1 MELVRVWRAR
11 LLGGAAAA
19 VVVPVTVVVATL
31 AVGLTGGLAGLGAL
45 GQALTGPAFPDA
57 ETAFAS
63 PRVAGPDPGP
73 LLDRALRGTATTPA
87 IRRTRRA
94 TRPVRR
100 RGTTPRQQTPST
112 PQRPTSPG
120 AGGRPP
126 SSPAPTPTPTPRPT
140 PPPTPA
146 PPSTVRQVGDTVKS
160 VTNQVPVAGPPAA
173 QVVDTIVETAE
184 SLPLPIPNELLP
196 LP

>member
-63 PRVAGPDPGP
+63 PRVASADPGP
-73 LLDRALRGTATTPA
+73 LLDRALRGSDTTPA
-87 IRRTRRA
+87 LRRTRRA
-94 TRPVRR
+94 APPVRR
-100 RGTTPRQQTPST
+100 RATAPRQQTPST
-112 PQRPTSPG
+112 PQRPASPG
-120 AGGRPP
+120 AGGSPP
-126 SSPAPTPTPTPRPT
+126 SSPAPTPTPRPT
-140 PPPTPA
+140 PAPTPA

>member
-73 LLDRALRGTATTPA
+73 LLDRALRDTATTPA

-112 PQRPTSPG
+112 PQRPASPG
-120 AGGRPP
+120 AGGSPP
-126 SSPAPTPTPTPRPT
+126 SSPAPTPTPRPT
-140 PPPTPA
+140 PAPA

-184 SLPLPIPNELLP
+184 SLPLPIPNDLLP